1 MTDHIERAREAVRR
15 AADVCDDATVREQL
29 QSVDEGLAEMTHSAS
44 EDSGESDRAGDPATA
59 STEGDVP
66 RGDELQQVEA
76 KLAALGDEADG
87 RTRRLIQ
94 AARDELDGYRREVTR
109 DW

>member
-1 MTDHIERAREAVRR
+1 MADHIERAREDVRR
-15 AADVCDDATVREQL
+15 AADLAEDRTVGEQL
-29 QSVDEGLAEMTHSAS
+29 RSIDEGLKEMTHSSTEAGTERERS
-44 EDSGESDRAGDPATA
+44 SGEEPAA
-59 STEGDVP
+59 TEGDVP

-76 KLAALGDEADG
+76 KLAGLGDEAEG

-94 AARDELDGYRREVTR
+94 DARDHLDGYRREVTR